1 MSETIRVPDIG
12 SGEGEVIEL
21 FVKIGD
27 RIEADQSILTL
38 ESDKASMEIPAPKAG
53 VVKSLKVKLGDRL
66 KEGDDLLELESDEGQ
81 ASEAEAQ
88 AEAEPAGAATGGP
101 ADETEAPTPPGD
113 ENPSASAEEGESQ
126 EIKVPDIGSS
136 GKASVIEISV
146 KPGDTIAAE
155 QALITLESDKASM
168 EIPSPAAGVV
178 ESISVKVGD
187 EVGTGDLILML
198 KGAAQSKPTASKPTA
213 DQAASAPKEKLTEQA
228 AEEPNEAAGESVEE
242 VRIPDIG
249 SSGSANV
256 IEVMVKAGDSVEAD
270 QSLITLESD
279 KASMEIPAPKAGV
292 VESLSIKVG
301 DEAKTGDLILTLKV
315 AGAAPAKK
323 TEAKPQPQEEAVSQ
337 QQAVAPNKQGVPE
350 AKAAATPAPTVSGPS
365 KAGTKVHAGPAVRMT
380 AREFGVELADV
391 TGTGPKGRIL
401 KEDVQAYVKTMMS
414 KAKQAPAEGPAG
426 GAGIPSIPTID
437 FSRFGEIEEVP
448 MTRLMQVG
456 AANLHRSWLN
466 VPHVTQFESA
476 DITELEAFRV
486 AQKAIAEKAGV
497 KLTVLP
503 LLLKACAHLL
513 RELPDFNSSLA
524 PSGKA
529 LIRKKYVHVGF
540 AVDTPDGLMVPVIK
554 NVDQKSLLQLAGEAA
569 ELAEKA
575 RTKKL
580 SPDAMQGACFT
591 ISSLGHIGGTGF
603 TPIVN
608 APEVAILGVS
618 KAAMQPV
625 WDGKAFQPRLML
637 PLSLSYDHR
646 VINGAAAARFT
657 KRLSELLADI
667 RTMLL

>member
-21 FVKIGD
+21 MVKVGD
-27 RIEADQSILTL
+27 TVEAEQSLLTL

-53 VVKSLKVKLGDRL
+53 KITALHIKLGDSL
-66 KEGDDLLELESDEGQ
+66 KTGDLLLDMESADGE
-81 ASEAEAQ
+81 ASESKPEA
-88 AEAEPAGAATGGP
+88 AEPAGAATGGP
-101 ADETEAPTPPGD
+101 ADEAEAPTPPGD

-155 QALITLESDKASM
+155 QSLITLESDKASM

-178 ESISVKVGD
+178 ESVSVKVGD
-187 EVGTGDLILML
+187 EVGTGDLILVL
-198 KGAAQSKPTASKPTA
+198 KGAAQAKPK
-213 DQAASAPKEKLTEQA
+213 QAASAPAQKSQPKEQPEQA
-228 AEEPNEAAGESVEE
+228 AAEQPAGDSTEEI
-242 VRIPDIG
+242 RIPDIG
-249 SSGSANV
+249 SSGTANV
-256 IEVMVKAGDSVEAD
+256 IEVMVKAGDKVEAD

-279 KASMEIPAPKAGV
+279 KASMEIPAPKAGT
-292 VESLSIKVG
+292 VESVSIKVG

-315 AGAAPAKK
+315 AGAAAPAKAA
-323 TEAKPQPQEEAVSQ
+323 AKADDKAPAAAPQQS
-337 QQAVAPNKQGVPE
+337 VAPNKQGVPE
-350 AKAAATPAPTVSGPS
+350 AKASAAPAPAATPSADG
-365 KAGTKVHAGPAVRMT
+365 KKIHAGPAVRML
-380 AREFGVELADV
+380 AREFGVELSQV
-391 TGTGPKGRIL
+391 NGSGPKGRIL
-401 KEDVQAYVKTMMS
+401 KEDVQSYVKAMMQQ
-414 KAKQAPAEGPAG
+414 AKSAPAAAAGASG
-426 GAGIPSIPTID
+426 GAGIPPIPTVD
-437 FSRFGEIEEVP
+437 FSKFGEVEEVA

-466 VPHVTQFESA
+466 VPHVTQFDQA

-486 AQKAIAEKAGV
+486 AQKAVAEKAGV

-513 RELPDFNSSLA
+513 KELPDFNSSLA

-529 LIRKKYVHVGF
+529 LIRKKYVHLGF
-540 AVDTPDGLMVPVIK
+540 AVDTPDGLLVPVIR
-554 NVDQKSLLQLAGEAA
+554 NVDQKSLLQLAAEAA

-618 KAAMQPV
+618 KATMQPV
-625 WDGKAFQPRLML
+625 WDGKAFQPKLML

-657 KRLSELLADI
+657 KRLGELLADI

>member
-21 FVKIGD
+21 FVKVGD

-66 KEGDDLLELESDEGQ
+66 KEGDELLELESEEGQ
-81 ASEAEAQ
+81 DSAAPAQ
-88 AEAEPAGAATGGP
+88 AAAEPAGAASGGP
-101 ADETEAPTPPGD
+101 TDETEAPTPPGD
-113 ENPSASAEEGESQ
+113 DDASASAGEGETQ

-136 GKASVIEISV
+136 GKASVIEIAV

-187 EVGTGDLILML
+187 EVGTGDLILVL
-198 KGAAQSKPTASKPTA
+198 KGAAPSKPAASKAPA
-213 DQAASAPKEKLTEQA
+213 SQAASAPKQKLSEPA
-228 AEEPNEAAGESVEE
+228 VEEPAEDAGESVEE

-279 KASMEIPAPKAGV
+279 KASMEIPAPKAGI

-301 DEAKTGDLILTLKV
+301 DEARTGDLILTLRV
-315 AGAAPAKK
+315 QGTAPAKK
-323 TEAKPQPQEEAVSQ
+323 PAAKAEEAAPQ

-350 AKAAATPAPTVSGPS
+350 AKAAATPAPAVSGPS
-365 KAGTKVHAGPAVRMT
+365 KAGTKVHAGPAVRML

-391 TGTGPKGRIL
+391 PATGPKGRIL
-401 KEDVQAYVKTMMS
+401 KEDVQAYVKNMLH
-414 KAKQAPAEGPAG
+414 KVKQAPAEGATG
-426 GAGIPSIPTID
+426 GAGIPPIPAID
-437 FSRFGEIEEVP
+437 FSRFGEVEEVA

-513 RELPDFNSSLA
+513 KELPDFNSSLA

-540 AVDTPDGLMVPVIK
+540 AVDTPDGLMVPVIR

-618 KAAMQPV
+618 KATMQPV

>member
-1 MSETIRVPDIG
+1 M
-12 SGEGEVIEL
+12 
-21 FVKIGD
+21 
-27 RIEADQSILTL
+27 
-38 ESDKASMEIPAPKAG
+38 
-53 VVKSLKVKLGDRL
+53 
-66 KEGDDLLELESDEGQ
+66 
-81 ASEAEAQ
+81 
-88 AEAEPAGAATGGP
+88 
-101 ADETEAPTPPGD
+101 
-113 ENPSASAEEGESQ
+113 
-126 EIKVPDIGSS
+126 
-136 GKASVIEISV
+136 GKASVIEIAV

-187 EVGTGDLILML
+187 EVGTGDLILVL
-198 KGAAQSKPTASKPTA
+198 KGAAPSKPAASKAPA
-213 DQAASAPKEKLTEQA
+213 SQAASAPKQKLSEPA
-228 AEEPNEAAGESVEE
+228 VEEPAEDAGESVEE

-279 KASMEIPAPKAGV
+279 KASMEIPAPKAGI

-301 DEAKTGDLILTLKV
+301 DEARTGDLILTLRV
-315 AGAAPAKK
+315 QGTAPAKK
-323 TEAKPQPQEEAVSQ
+323 PATKAEAAPQ

-350 AKAAATPAPTVSGPS
+350 AKAAATPAPAVSGPS
-365 KAGTKVHAGPAVRMT
+365 KAGTKVHAGPAVRML

-391 TGTGPKGRIL
+391 PATGPKGRIL
-401 KEDVQAYVKTMMS
+401 KEDVQAYVKNMLH
-414 KAKQAPAEGPAG
+414 KVKQAPAEGATG
-426 GAGIPSIPTID
+426 GAGIPPIPAID
-437 FSRFGEIEEVP
+437 FSRFGEVEEVA

-513 RELPDFNSSLA
+513 KELPDFNSSLA

-540 AVDTPDGLMVPVIK
+540 A
-554 NVDQKSLLQLAGEAA
+554 
-569 ELAEKA
+569 
-575 RTKKL
+575 R
-580 SPDAMQGACFT
+580 
-591 ISSLGHIGGTGF
+591 
-603 TPIVN
+603 
-608 APEVAILGVS
+608 
-618 KAAMQPV
+618 
-625 WDGKAFQPRLML
+625 
-637 PLSLSYDHR
+637 
-646 VINGAAAARFT
+646 
-657 KRLSELLADI
+657 SEEH
-667 RTMLL
+667 T

>member
-21 FVKIGD
+21 FVKVGD

-66 KEGDDLLELESDEGQ
+66 KEGDDLLELESEEQD
-81 ASEAEAQ
+81 SEAPAQ
-88 AEAEPAGAATGGP
+88 AAAEPAGASSGGP
-101 ADETEAPTPPGD
+101 ADEAEEPTPPGD
-113 ENPSASAEEGESQ
+113 TNPSASAEEGESQ

-146 KPGDTIAAE
+146 KVGDTIAAE

-187 EVGTGDLILML
+187 EVGTGDLILVL
-198 KGAAQSKPTASKPTA
+198 KGAVASKSATAS
-213 DQAASAPKEKLTEQA
+213 SAPQSQPKEKLTEQA
-228 AEEPNEAAGESVEE
+228 AEEPAEAAGESVEE

-323 TEAKPQPQEEAVSQ
+323 ADAKPKPQEEAVSQ

-350 AKAAATPAPTVSGPS
+350 AQAATTSAPAVSGPS

-401 KEDVQAYVKTMMS
+401 KEDVQAYVKNMMT
-414 KAKQAPAEGPAG
+414 KAKQAPAEGAAG

-486 AQKAIAEKAGV
+486 AQKAAAEKAGV

-513 RELPDFNSSLA
+513 QELPDFNSSLA

-529 LIRKKYVHVGF
+529 LIRKKYVHIGF
-540 AVDTPDGLMVPVIK
+540 AVDTPDGLMVPVIR

-569 ELAEKA
+569 QLAEKA

-625 WDGKAFQPRLML
+625 WDGKAFEPRLML

-667 RTMLL
+667 RTLLL